1 MDPPEPQ
8 PTYMTPED
16 LKYLPQKP
24 FAPKPMMMDYPIPFP
39 PKQ

>member
-1 MDPPEPQ
+1 MDAPEPQ

-16 LKYLPQKP
+16 LKYLPPKM
-24 FAPKPMMMDYPIPFP
+24 FAPKPQMMDYPIPFP